1 MILGLGIDFLETSR
15 VERELSRGRWLS
27 EHGIFTPGEISY
39 CGSAR
44 RPARRYAACFAAKE
58 AALKALGVRV
68 RDLAM
73 FREVE
78 VEPGSG
84 DEYKLVLH
92 ERLKAASEQ
101 LGVRRVTL
109 SIAYKAA
116 QVGAVVVLE
125 A

>member
-1 MILGLGIDFLETSR
+1 VILGLGTDFLETSR
-15 VERELSRGRWLS
+15 VERELSRGKWLS
-27 EHGIFTPGEISY
+27 ENGIFTPGEISY
-39 CGSAR
+39 CSSVGK
-44 RPARRYAACFAAKE
+44 PARRYAACFAAKE
-58 AALKALGVRV
+58 AALKALGVQV

-78 VEPGSG
+78 VEPVS
-84 DEYKLVLH
+84 DHEYKLVLH

-101 LGVRRVTL
+101 LGVRRVQL
-109 SIAYKAA
+109 SIAHKAA